1 MCFVCVV
8 VQGKM
13 TRLHIEDRN
22 IGSEDEALCIHSME
36 IYLHSQGHTV
46 MRTRAMYIRISYN
59 PICIQTFFTANICV
73 CPRAV
78 HLYRIPHT
86 SYPILKYTEEYT
98 YKFTHLQIHL
108 PTCLPINISIY
119 TSLFILYIYIH
130 LFYFFC
136 FIYLS
141 ILQVNLIET
150 NQSIDLNVCDT
161 IQNIN
166 C

>member
-1 MCFVCVV
+1 MYSLY
-8 VQGKM
+8 G
-13 TRLHIEDRN
+13 N
-22 IGSEDEALCIHSME
+22 IPTQPRTYCNENE
-36 IYLHSQGHTV
+36 GHV
-46 MRTRAMYIRISYN
+46 YSDFIQPDLYID
-59 PICIQTFFTANICV
+59 FTANICV

-161 IQNIN
+161 I
-166 C
+166 